1 MHRLMWSWEGE
12 MTWDPGTISPKD
24 EEIKEDKE
32 LEEDFNEFNETRL
45 EERITRE
52 LWNYRWQSRK
62 RGKEK
67 KEKKEEYD
75 DKGDK
80 KDRER
85 K

>member
-12 MTWDPGTISPKD
+12 ITWGPGTISPKD
-24 EEIKEDKE
+24 KEIKEDKE
-32 LEEDFNEFNETRL
+32 LEEDFNEFNETRS
-45 EERITRE
+45 EESITRE
-52 LWNYRWQSRK
+52 LRNYRWQSRK

-67 KEKKEEYD
+67 KKEYD
-75 DKGDK
+75 DKGDE